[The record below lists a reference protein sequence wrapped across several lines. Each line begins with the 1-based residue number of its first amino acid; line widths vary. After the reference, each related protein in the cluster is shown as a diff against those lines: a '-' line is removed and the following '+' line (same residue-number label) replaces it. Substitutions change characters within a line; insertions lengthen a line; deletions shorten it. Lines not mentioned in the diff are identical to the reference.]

1 MDPTSKDK
9 KKVELYQM
17 LLAQL
22 RREDGCREKVR
33 ESEEEV
39 REILND
45 RTKEEAASELEISVY
60 DTMRNEKAKKH
71 RQELVSASLNSI

>member
-1 MDPTSKDK
+1 
-9 KKVELYQM
+9 M
-17 LLAQL
+17 LLAL
-22 RREDGCREKVR
+22 LKREDECREKVR

-39 REILND
+39 REILNE

-71 RQELVSASLNSI
+71 RQELVRGCSYKWFSVESPPHDDNR

>member
-1 MDPTSKDK
+1 MKDAAT
-9 KKVELYQM
+9 Q
-17 LLAQL
+17 LLQQL
-22 RREDGCREKVR
+22 TEAHAVPAH
-33 ESEEEV
+33 EEEV

-71 RQELVSASLNSI
+71 RQELVRTIWVIPKNCKS